1 MTPSTLLSILPN
13 LITLARLLAVPLMI
27 FALLEQS
34 FVFAF
39 WLFLAAG
46 ISDALDG
53 LIAKQFGAV
62 TEIGAYLDPIADK
75 ALLVSVYVTLGHLGV
90 IDPWLVILIVSRDL
104 MIVGGAILFARN
116 VESPSQVRRLVA
128 DLHAA
133 APDDAPLTVAIDQ
146 EGGRVQRLRAPWTEW
161 PPMRR
166 LGEAGRPD
174 DTRAVGRALGRELRN
189 EGERAKLLR
198 RVPCRPAW
206 RSRDRHRLR

>member
-1 MTPSTLLSILPN
+1 MSPSTLLSLLPN

-90 IDPWLVILIVSRDL
+90 IDAWLVILIVSRDL
-104 MIVGGAILFARN
+104 MIVGGAILFQTLTQSLKMEPLWISKAN
-116 VESPSQVRRLVA
+116 TAFQIVLALAVLAESGFEVTLPWATETLTWVVA
-128 DLHAA
+128 ATTILS
-133 APDDAPLTVAIDQ
+133 
-146 EGGRVQRLRAPWTEW
+146 GGAYTFKWGLRALD
-161 PPMRR
+161 M
-166 LGEAGRPD
+166 
-174 DTRAVGRALGRELRN
+174 
-189 EGERAKLLR
+189 EG
-198 RVPCRPAW
+198 
-206 RSRDRHRLR
+206 DQ

>member
-1 MTPSTLLSILPN
+1 MTPSTLLSLLPN

-27 FALLEQS
+27 FALLEHS

-90 IDPWLVILIVSRDL
+90 IEPWLVILIVSRDL
-104 MIVGGAILFARN
+104 MIVGGAILFQTLTQSLKMEPLWISKAN
-116 VESPSQVRRLVA
+116 TAFQIILALVVLGESGFAIMQPWVTETLTWVVA
-128 DLHAA
+128 GTTILS
-133 APDDAPLTVAIDQ
+133 
-146 EGGRVQRLRAPWTEW
+146 GGAYIYKWGLRAWY
-161 PPMRR
+161 M
-166 LGEAGRPD
+166 
-174 DTRAVGRALGRELRN
+174 
-189 EGERAKLLR
+189 EG
-198 RVPCRPAW
+198 
-206 RSRDRHRLR
+206 DQ